1 MKQFLNLKHI
11 DMKKLLVLGLS
22 LTVLSACNIKKE
34 EKGETPDMDINVTA
48 DAGELPEYELNW
60 ADVNVGTKTETL
72 NIPKVV
78 VVMEEET
85 VEVPYIDVDMPDG
98 GEKFEKTIMVE
109 AEVTDKEHNLEI
121 QEIWASGDMLYVIS
135 KLEAGSQ
142 TIGDK
147 KMRISDQVTLYAPD
161 LNIKHY
167 IIGVKPER
175 VFNMQYDYLDSTDNL
190 KASLNDYA
198 VIYTK

>member
-1 MKQFLNLKHI
+1 
-11 DMKKLLVLGLS
+11 MKKLLILGLAI
-22 LTVLSACNIKKE
+22 TVLSACKMKKE
-34 EKGETPDMDINVTA
+34 EQGEMPDMDIDVTA
-48 DAGELPEYELNW
+48 DAGELPEYEVNW
-60 ADVNVGTKTETL
+60 ADVDVGTKTETL
-72 NIPKVV
+72 EIPKVV

-85 VEVPYIDVDMPDG
+85 VEVPFIDVDMPNG

-135 KLEAGSQ
+135 KLEATSQ
-142 TIGDK
+142 SIGDQ
-147 KMRISDQVTLYAPD
+147 KMRVSDQVTLYAPD

-175 VFNMQYDYLDSTDNL
+175 VFNMQYDYLDSTDKL
-190 KASLNDYA
+190 KASLKDYA
-198 VIYTK
+198 IIYTK